1 MSHHLHAPASQNDI
15 VAELGKNDWQWQN
28 DKTFQIAYLCWL

>member
-1 MSHHLHAPASQNDI
+1 MSHHLHAASLQNDV
-15 VAELGKNDWQWQN
+15 VAELGKNDWQWKH